1 MYYKKYFSASRALK
15 RGLDAILPPRCPITG
30 QKVESVG
37 AISYEAW
44 KELTFIS
51 NPKCQCCGIP
61 FEIKTDPDAA
71 VPEEFLCAEC
81 LSTPRPYDRARAT
94 FVYDDTCK
102 PMILAFKHADK
113 PQLHTTLAPLLAGTL
128 EEFDEDP
135 ANPFIL
141 VPVPLHWLRL
151 IKRRYNQAAILANA
165 LTKMTGFET
174 WPDAL
179 TRTRHTPPQGHM
191 GPKDRHKN
199 VAGAFA
205 LNPKI
210 QSKLSGK
217 NIILIDDVH
226 TTGATIEECSKIL
239 KAAGAKT
246 VNVLTVARAVRH

>member
-1 MYYKKYFSASRALK
+1 MYYKKYFSILGGLK
-15 RGLDAILPPRCPITG
+15 RGVDVILPPRCPITG

-51 NPKCQCCGIP
+51 NPKCTCCGLP
-61 FEIKTDPDAA
+61 FEIGTDPAHPL
-71 VPEEFLCAEC
+71 PEQFLCAEC
-81 LSTPRPYDRARAT
+81 LSTPRPYEKARAT
-94 FVYDDTCK
+94 FVYDDSCK

-113 PQLHTTLAPLLAGTL
+113 PELHTTLAPLLAGTL
-128 EEFDEDP
+128 EEFDKDP
-135 ANPFIL
+135 TPPFIL
-141 VPVPLHWLRL
+141 IPVPLHWLRL
-151 IKRRYNQAAILANA
+151 IKRRYNQAAVLANA

-199 VAGAFA
+199 VAGAFV
-205 LNPKI
+205 LNLSYQGKI
-210 QSKLSGK
+210 SGK
-217 NIILIDDVH
+217 NFILIDDVF
-226 TTGATIEECSKIL
+226 TTGATIEECCKIL
-239 KAAGAKT
+239 KAAGANT